1 MVSRGPLYE
10 PSPTAAAAAVE
21 ALARRYARQP
31 DPVVLEQIV
40 ALCRATVAARAA
52 RLAARLPAHV
62 AAADLHAAGLWGL
75 LQAVATFAP
84 ARGERFAAWAEL
96 RVRGAMLDELRRAD
110 FVPRGLRRR
119 LRRHAAALGRLRLE
133 LQREP
138 TASELAAE
146 LGASEAELAR
156 LCAPQRVPI
165 DATGGGDADGDRAL
179 ALADASLPAVED
191 GLLRREALDGLRRA
205 LPPQQW
211 RVLELCVLDGL
222 TGREAAR
229 RLRVTPSRVSQ
240 LRADALLRLRAL
252 FAPRPA

>member
-21 ALARRYARQP
+21 ALARRYARRP
-31 DPVVLEQIV
+31 DRAVLERIV
-40 ALCRATVAARAA
+40 RACRDTVAARAA

-62 AAADLHAAGLWGL
+62 DAADLCDAGMWGL
-75 LQAVATFAP
+75 LQAVATYAP

-119 LRRHAAALGRLRLE
+119 LRARAAAVSRLRLL

-156 LCAPQRVPI
+156 LCAPRRLPI
-165 DATGGGDADGDRAL
+165 DVAGDGDGATAV
-179 ALADASLPAVED
+179 ALADGSLPPVEAA
-191 GLLRREALDGLRRA
+191 LLRREAVERIRA
-205 LPPQQW
+205 VLAPQQW
-211 RVLELCVLDGL
+211 RVLELCFLEGL

-229 RLRVTPSRVSQ
+229 QLRLTPSRISQ
-240 LRADALLRLRAL
+240 IRADALLRLRAV
-252 FAPRPA
+252 FASRPA

>member
-1 MVSRGPLYE
+1 MVSRGPLHE

-21 ALARRYARQP
+21 ALARRYAAQP
-31 DPVVLEQIV
+31 DRAVLERLV
-40 ALCRATVAARAA
+40 ALCRGMVVARAA

-62 AAADLHAAGLWGL
+62 DAADLVDAGLWGL
-75 LQAVATFAP
+75 LQAIATFAP

-110 FVPRGLRRR
+110 FAPRGLRRR
-119 LRRHAAALGRLRLE
+119 LRLRAAALVRLRLQ

-138 TASELAAE
+138 TASELAAD
-146 LGASEAELAR
+146 LGASEADLAR

-165 DATGGGDADGDRAL
+165 DATGGAGDGDGAGNRAL
-179 ALADASLPAVED
+179 ALADGSLPPVED
-191 GLLRREALDGLRRA
+191 ALLRREAIDGIRRA

-211 RVLELCVLDGL
+211 RVLELCFLEGL

-229 RLRVTPSRVSQ
+229 RLRVSPSRVSQ
-240 LRADALLRLRAL
+240 LRADALLRLRAA
-252 FAPRPA
+252 FA

>member
-1 MVSRGPLYE
+1 MYE

-31 DPVVLEQIV
+31 DRAVLEQLV

-119 LRRHAAALGRLRLE
+119 LRRHAAALGRLRL
-133 LQREP
+133 
-138 TASELAAE
+138 
-146 LGASEAELAR
+146 
-156 LCAPQRVPI
+156 
-165 DATGGGDADGDRAL
+165 
-179 ALADASLPAVED
+179 
-191 GLLRREALDGLRRA
+191 
-205 LPPQQW
+205 
-211 RVLELCVLDGL
+211 
-222 TGREAAR
+222 
-229 RLRVTPSRVSQ
+229 
-240 LRADALLRLRAL
+240 
-252 FAPRPA
+252 